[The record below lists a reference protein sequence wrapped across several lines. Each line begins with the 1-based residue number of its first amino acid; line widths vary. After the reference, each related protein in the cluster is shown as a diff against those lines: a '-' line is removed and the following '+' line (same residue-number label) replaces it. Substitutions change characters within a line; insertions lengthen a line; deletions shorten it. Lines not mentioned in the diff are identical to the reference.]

1 MKKIGIITTHHYPN
15 YGNKLQNYALQTI
28 LRRMGFD
35 VETIN
40 DARSWKN
47 MNSWIANWKVLLHC
61 LTRFR
66 LTSYHIKMFKF
77 IRWSKRNIKYSN
89 HIINKDEDA
98 DNLAESYDY
107 FVVGADQIWNPEWP
121 MFSNAF
127 GFAAFAD
134 KKQKVAYAPSFGVSE
149 MPAERVVEYKSW
161 LKKWKALSC
170 REYDGAKI
178 IKDLTGQDVPVVI
191 DPTLL
196 LTAADWEKII
206 SKKVFVDERYALLYT
221 LRDVDDVAMDSIV
234 QKVKEKGL
242 KLLSIHSPVQN
253 DVFGPDDFIRLFKEA
268 EMVFTD
274 SFHGCAFALQFHR
287 PLCVLHLREKSS
299 GKDKIS
305 RIQTLFEQAGIQH
318 ENFSNTLNNFFDLD
332 WNDIDVHLDE
342 KRNESIQYLKCNLM

>member
-28 LRRMGFD
+28 LLRMGFD

-47 MNSWIANWKVLLHC
+47 MNSWIANWKVLMHC

-77 IRWSKRNIKYSN
+77 IRWSKKNINYSN
-89 HIINKDEDA
+89 HVIEKDEDA
-98 DNLAESYDY
+98 DNLAERYDY

-127 GFAAFAD
+127 GFAAFAE

-149 MPAERVVEYKSW
+149 MPLERITEYKSW
-161 LKKWKALSC
+161 LKNWKALSC

-178 IKDLTGQDVPVVI
+178 IKDLTGKDVPIVI

-242 KLLSIHSPVQN
+242 RLLSIHSPVQN
-253 DVFGPDDFIRLFKEA
+253 DIFGPDDFLRLFKEA
-268 EMVFTD
+268 EIVFTD

-287 PLCVLHLREKSS
+287 PLCVLHLREKNS

-342 KRNESIQYLKCNLM
+342 KRNESIQYLKCNLK